1 MCPVQDRPEI
11 VKPDDWA
18 PDACTLP
25 TTERP
30 LRVAEFDELFTAV
43 VRFDRP
49 QPTRLDLVVPGGA
62 EAAGRDLADR
72 ESQCCSF
79 FEFEFEPVGDD
90 VVMRI
95 AVPPTQIEVLD
106 ALEDRLGR

>member
-30 LRVAEFDELFTAV
+30 LRVAEFDVFFGAV
-43 VRFDRP
+43 LRFDRP
-49 QPTRLDLVVPGGA
+49 QPTRLDLVVPRDA
-62 EAAGRDLADR
+62 EAAAAIW
-72 ESQCCSF
+72 
-79 FEFEFEPVGDD
+79 P
-90 VVMRI
+90 I
-95 AVPPTQIEVLD
+95 ARANAARSSRSNSNLSATTW
-106 ALEDRLGR
+106 